1 MLFFITFFSNKLLI
15 FRKYSNY
22 QTMQKPTLGTGINKP
37 STIKTTNT
45 TTKPLTKPMS
55 MPKPGV
61 KIVHK

>member
-1 MLFFITFFSNKLLI
+1 
-15 FRKYSNY
+15 
-22 QTMQKPTLGTGINKP
+22 MQKPTLSTGINKP